1 MGKRTYTCRQAC
13 ILKSCNSIQ
22 PTTTMRKLILTAIA
36 GFIWKKYM
44 AKKAAQQAAANRRY

>member
-1 MGKRTYTCRQAC
+1 MGKRTYKCRKAC
-13 ILKSCNSIQ
+13 ILKLRNSIQ